1 MTPGMAGASGEVEGS
16 PGTTAERL
24 VALLTRAGR
33 TVAVAESLTGGM
45 VADALVS
52 VPGASS
58 CLRGAVVAYATDLK
72 ADLLDVSAEMLA
84 RLGPVDPE
92 VARAMARGA
101 RRRLGA
107 DYGLA
112 TTGVAG
118 PDAQDGVPPGT
129 FHVAVAGPGGD
140 DVASFADGASDRA
153 AVRRRATDVALDLA
167 LGFVRAD
174 VLGTGERLEVL

>member
-1 MTPGMAGASGEVEGS
+1 VTA
-16 PGTTAERL
+16 AERL

-33 TVAVAESLTGGM
+33 TLAIAESLTGGK
-45 VADALVS
+45 VADALVG

-72 ADLLDVSAEMLA
+72 ADLLDVPAELLE
-84 RLGPVDPE
+84 RLGPVHPD

-101 RRRLGA
+101 RTRLGA
-107 DYGLA
+107 DYGVA

-118 PDAQDGVPPGT
+118 PEPQDGVPPGT
-129 FHVAVAGPGGD
+129 FHVAVAGRLHD
-140 DVASFADGASDRA
+140 DVVSVSDGPSDRA
-153 AVRRRATDVALDLA
+153 AVRQAATDAALDLA

-174 VLGTGERLEVL
+174 VLGTGEHPGAL